1 MIKKYT
7 IVIPTRN
14 RLTELKITLENL
26 RFLIEEQNMKCII
39 CDDGSTDGTF
49 DYVTKYFPKIEIFR
63 NEDSK
68 GIHYVRNS
76 LLNKVI
82 TPFAL
87 SIDDDIHFISQNPIE
102 IIEDYFKLNPKCA
115 IIGFRIFWSK
125 LKPESTYTISLNT
138 RVKSFGA
145 GASIWRMDAWRD
157 IPDYPNWFVFYG
169 EEDFAAFQLFKI
181 GWEVHYVSEILVHHR
196 VDLKARK
203 NEKDYRLRLRRSLR
217 SGWYLYM
224 MFFPWSEIPR
234 RFAYTLWMQIK
245 NKVLKGDWK
254 AALAITQAFGDVIIN
269 LPRLLSNSNRLT
281 EKEFMVYNNLS
292 DTKLYWTPEA
302 N

>member
-1 MIKKYT
+1 MFEKYT

-14 RLTELKITLENL
+14 RLTELKITLENV
-26 RFLIEEQNMKCII
+26 RFLIEEKNMKCII

-68 GIHYVRNS
+68 GIHYVRNR
-76 LLNKVI
+76 LLNKVN
-82 TPFAL
+82 TQFAL

-125 LKPESTYTISLNT
+125 LNPESTDTLSLDE

-145 GASIWRMDAWRD
+145 GASIWRMDAWHD
-157 IPDYPNWFVFYG
+157 IPDYPEWFVFYG
-169 EEDFAAFQLFKI
+169 EEDFASFQLFKK

-196 VDLKARK
+196 VDIKARK
-203 NEKDYRLRLRRSLR
+203 KEKDYRLRLRRSLR
-217 SGWYLYM
+217 SGWYLYIL
-224 MFFPWSEIPR
+224 FYPWKLIPR
-234 RFAYTLWMQIK
+234 KMAYTLWIQIK
-245 NKVLKGDWK
+245 NKVLMGDWK
-254 AALAITQAFGDVIIN
+254 AMLAIIQAMGDVIISF
-269 LPRLLSNSNRLT
+269 PKLLKNSNRLT
-281 EKEFMVYNNLS
+281 MQEFRDYSILS
-292 DTKLYWTPEA
+292 DTKLYWTPKD

>member
-1 MIKKYT
+1 MIEKYT

-26 RFLIEEQNMKCII
+26 KFLIEEQNMKCVI

-68 GIHYVRNS
+68 GIHYVRNR
-76 LLNKVI
+76 LLNKVN

-102 IIEDYFKLNPKCA
+102 IIEDYYKLNPRCA
-115 IIGFRIFWSK
+115 IIGFRIFWSI
-125 LKPESTYTISLNT
+125 LKPESTYTISSNE

-145 GASIWRMDAWRD
+145 GASIWRMDAWNS
-157 IPDYPNWFVFYG
+157 IPDYPEWFVFYG
-169 EEDFAAFQLFKI
+169 EEDFASFQLFKK
-181 GWEVHYVSEILVHHR
+181 GWEVHYVPEILVHHR
-196 VDLKARK
+196 VDIKARK
-203 NEKDYRLRLRRSLR
+203 NEKDYQLRLRRSLR
-217 SGWYLYM
+217 SGWYLYIL
-224 MFFPWSEIPR
+224 FYPWKLIPR
-234 RFAYTLWMQIK
+234 KMAYTLWIQIK
-245 NKVLKGDWK
+245 NKALKGDWK
-254 AALAITQAFGDVIIN
+254 ATLAIIQAMGDVIIN
-269 LPRLLSNSNRLT
+269 FPKLLKNSNRLSMQ
-281 EKEFMVYNNLS
+281 EFRNYSKLS
-292 DTKLYWTPEA
+292 DTKLYWTPKD